1 MSRCCC
7 RPQTDLRALGII
19 RTTVS
24 EPPRATSENDLR
36 GERPDL
42 SVVIPVWNG
51 VHNLGRLLPRL
62 FRALRTLPATS
73 EVLVVLPESDPVGK
87 LVVESGAFVVP
98 LPEPGY
104 GSALNAGLAAST
116 GQWVVTMDADYS
128 HHPEFVRTLWLNRN
142 SADVLIASRYV
153 AGAYAAMPL
162 SRRIASR
169 VLNGI
174 YRTALALPY
183 RDLSSGFRMYRRS
196 VLEDLGPVS
205 ATGLDS
211 LQELLA
217 KAFAQ
222 GWRIQEVP
230 LYYPQSKHWTSGRLA
245 ELGAGYAR
253 TFGRMLALR
262 NSVKAADYDHRAFDS
277 WIPLQRYW
285 QRARFRVI
293 RSMVDGSTRILDIG
307 CGSSRIVQSL
317 PQAVGLDMQLRKLR
331 WLRAPGRQLV
341 QASLMDLPFADGTFD
356 CVICSE
362 VIEHIAHEDIDLTDM
377 VRVLAPGG
385 ILVLGT
391 PDYGR
396 WIWRALEGAYKKVF
410 PQGYATE
417 HINPYTRSTLRAEIE
432 RMGLAVLDLE
442 YVGASE
448 MIFKAVKPADEGGAA
463 QPVLRVAGSGA

>member
-1 MSRCCC
+1 M
-7 RPQTDLRALGII
+7 
-19 RTTVS
+19 S
-24 EPPRATSENDLR
+24 EPTPPAA
-36 GERPDL
+36 GARPDL
-42 SVVIPVWNG
+42 SVVIPVWNDE
-51 VHNLGRLLPRL
+51 HNLGRLLPRL
-62 FRALRTLPATS
+62 SRALRSLAVSS
-73 EVLVVLPESDPVGK
+73 EVVVVLPAGDPVEP
-87 LVVESGAFVVP
+87 LVERSGARVVA
-98 LPEPGY
+98 PEHDGY
-104 GSALNAGLAAST
+104 GSALNAGLAASR
-116 GQWVVTMDADYS
+116 GRWIVTMDADYS

-142 SADVLIASRYV
+142 AADVLIASRYV

-169 VLNGI
+169 MLNGI
-174 YRTALALPY
+174 YRSTLALPY
-183 RDLSSGFRMYRRS
+183 RDLSSGFRMYRRK
-196 VLEDLGPVS
+196 VLDDIGPVN

-211 LQELLA
+211 LQEVIA

-230 LYYPQSKHWTSGRLA
+230 LYYPQSRRWASGRFA
-245 ELGAGYAR
+245 ELGAGYLR
-253 TFGRMLALR
+253 TFGRMFSLR

-293 RSMVDGSTRILDIG
+293 RGMVDGSTRILDIG

-341 QASLMDLPFADGTFD
+341 QASLMDLPFPDEAFD

-362 VIEHIAHEDIDLTDM
+362 VIEHIPREDISLTDM

-385 ILVLGT
+385 MLVLGT

-417 HINPYTRSTLRAEIE
+417 HINRYTSPSLRAEIE
-432 RMGLAVLDLE
+432 RLGLTVLDLQ

-448 MIFKAVKPADEGGAA
+448 MIFKAMKPATVGAGT
-463 QPVLRVAGSGA
+463 PTLRVTGSRA

>member
-1 MSRCCC
+1 
-7 RPQTDLRALGII
+7 
-19 RTTVS
+19 VS
-24 EPPRATSENDLR
+24 EPSLPAQAAPPE
-36 GERPDL
+36 L

-51 VHNLGRLLPRL
+51 EHNLGRLLPRL
-62 FRALRTLPATS
+62 SRALRSIPART
-73 EVLVVLPESDPVGK
+73 EIIVVLPWADPVEP
-87 LVVESGAFVVP
+87 LVRAAGARVVP
-98 LPEPGY
+98 PERDGY
-104 GSALNAGLAAST
+104 GSALKAGLAAAT
-116 GQWVVTMDADYS
+116 GRFVVTMDADYS
-128 HHPEFVRTLWLNRN
+128 HHPEFVRTLWLNRGA
-142 SADVLIASRYV
+142 ADVLIASRYV

-169 VLNGI
+169 MLNGI

-183 RDLSSGFRMYRRS
+183 RDLSSGFRMYRRE
-196 VLEDLGPVS
+196 VLDDIGPAR
-205 ATGLDS
+205 ATGLDA

-217 KAFAQ
+217 EAFAQ
-222 GWRIQEVP
+222 GWKIQEVP
-230 LYYPQSKHWTSGRLA
+230 LYYPQSKRWAGGRFA
-245 ELGAGYAR
+245 ELGAGYVR
-253 TFGRMLALR
+253 TFGRMFSLR

-293 RSMVDGSTRILDIG
+293 RGMVDGSTRILDIG

-331 WLRAPGRQLV
+331 WLRARGRQLV
-341 QASLMDLPFADGTFD
+341 QASLMDLPFPDGAFD

-362 VIEHIAHEDIDLTDM
+362 VIEHIAREEITLTDM

-385 ILVLGT
+385 VLVLGT

-417 HINPYTRSTLRAEIE
+417 HINRYTSRSLRAEIE
-432 RMGLAVLDLE
+432 DLGLTVLDLQ

-448 MIFKAVKPADEGGAA
+448 MIFKALKPA
-463 QPVLRVAGSGA
+463 PVTAGTPALRVTGSNA

>member
-1 MSRCCC
+1 MSD
-7 RPQTDLRALGII
+7 PTPLPVD
-19 RTTVS
+19 T
-24 EPPRATSENDLR
+24 
-36 GERPDL
+36 RPDL
-42 SVVIPVWNG
+42 SVVIPVWSG
-51 VHNLGRLLPRL
+51 DHNLGRLLPQL
-62 FRALRTLPATS
+62 SRALKTLPATA
-73 EVLVVLPESDPVGK
+73 EILVVLPPGDPIEQMVA
-87 LVVESGAFVVP
+87 GAGARVVP
-98 LPEPGY
+98 VREAGY
-104 GSALNAGLAAST
+104 GSALNAGLGASR
-116 GQWVVTMDADYS
+116 GRWVVTMDADYS
-128 HHPEFVRTLWLNRN
+128 HHPEFVRTLWLNRDA
-142 SADVLIASRYV
+142 ADLLIASRYV
-153 AGAYAAMPL
+153 AGAYAEMPL
-162 SRRIASR
+162 TRRIASR
-169 VLNGI
+169 TLNSI

-183 RDLSSGFRMYRRS
+183 RDLSSGFRMYRRT
-196 VLEDLGPVS
+196 VLDDLGPVR
-205 ATGLDS
+205 ATGLDA
-211 LQELLA
+211 LQELVA
-217 KAFAQ
+217 RAFAQ

-230 LYYPQSKHWTSGRLA
+230 LYYPQSKRWAGGRFA
-245 ELGAGYAR
+245 ELGAGYLK
-253 TFGRMLALR
+253 TFGRMFSLR

-293 RSMVDGSTRILDIG
+293 RGMVDGSTRILDIG

-341 QASLMDLPFADGTFD
+341 QASLMDLPFPDEAFD

-362 VIEHIAHEDIDLTDM
+362 VIEHIPREDITLTDM

-417 HINPYTRSTLRAEIE
+417 HINLYTRRMLREQIE
-432 RMGLAVLDLE
+432 AMGLTVLDLR

-448 MIFKAVKPADEGGAA
+448 MIFKATKPAAEGAA
-463 QPVLRVAGSGA
+463 TPSLRVAGS